1 MERFELAVE
10 AVRRAG
16 DALRA
21 SRVEDSDIQFKTGY
35 KDLVTYWDR
44 RIEQLLREEILAAF
58 PDDTCLLYTSPS
70 PRDISGS
77 RMPSSA

>member
-21 SRVEDSDIQFKTGY
+21 SRVEDSGIQFKTGY

-44 RIEQLLREEILAAF
+44 RIEQLLRE
-58 PDDTCLLYTSPS
+58 
-70 PRDISGS
+70 
-77 RMPSSA
+77 

>member
-58 PDDTCLLYTSPS
+58 PDDTIVGRSIRLRTAAGLRGTSTP
-70 PRDISGS
+70 
-77 RMPSSA
+77 